1 MDFKQIEAFVS
12 VARLKSFSKAATAI
26 YLSQPTISSHI
37 SALEKEL
44 NVQLFDRNSKE
55 VNLTPAGKCFM
66 DYAVDILNTR
76 NMAIS
81 TLSDFDKHIHG
92 TLSLEASTTPCNTI
106 VPELI
111 KSFSSLYPETKFNIM
126 EKGSGEIIKDI
137 INLDCEI
144 GLVGNS
150 IESDKIK
157 SYGLMED
164 SLVIVSAPELNLPK
178 KIALDDLRNYKFI
191 MREQN
196 SATRKTLENA
206 LKDINNE
213 LLELNIC
220 CEVNNLET
228 AIQLVKAGIGI
239 SIVSRSVINNY
250 IDLGLLN
257 YSIID
262 GLYLKRNIYLVINS
276 KRTLTPAARAFLNLC
291 IEQFNIN
298 SSIEHI

>member
-26 YLSQPTISSHI
+26 FLSQPTISSHI

-81 TLSDFDKHIHG
+81 TLSDFNKHIHG

-111 KSFSSLYPETKFNIM
+111 KSFSSLYPEIKFNIM

-150 IESDKIK
+150 TESDKIK
-157 SYGLMED
+157 SYSVMED
-164 SLVIVSAPELNLPK
+164 SLVIVSSPELKLPK
-178 KIALDDLRNYKFI
+178 KIALDDLKKYKFI
-191 MREQN
+191 TREKN

-206 LKDINNE
+206 LKGINNG
-213 LLELNIC
+213 LLELNVC

-228 AIQLVKAGIGI
+228 AIQLVKSGIGI

-250 IDLGLLN
+250 INLGLLN

-262 GLYLKRNIYLVINS
+262 GLDLKRNIYLVTNS

-291 IEQFNIN
+291 IEQFKIN
-298 SSIEHI
+298 TSIDGI